1 MIPET
6 TRFSSLTIT
15 LFSALLLSGC
25 GLMPDY
31 HRPET
36 AIPLKWNQQEVSL
49 QGTNVARSSA
59 PYFNDEKLQQLIK
72 LTIAGNKDLQ
82 VSALNLKKVGEQYG
96 ADRLSTLPN
105 IGMTVEKTAA
115 HEPAGIYDTVDT
127 GAVTYHQF
135 DAKLVSASWE
145 IDFWGRLRSLKEAS
159 LNEYLAAGATSRAL
173 RINLIEQT
181 VSAYFNYLSSREA
194 AEISTQLLK
203 NKLTEKEMVHQAYL
217 EGALTQSDVIDAD
230 KDADRARSEL
240 MAFKLQAQQN
250 YNALQLLVGQPLPAS
265 LFNSVTLSQD
275 WRFTLLQSG
284 LPSDV
289 LLRRPDV
296 VAAEYALKAANARI
310 GAARAAFFPS
320 VSITAAGGSTSAELS
335 NLLSAGTASWSFV
348 PSLNLPIFDGG
359 KNAANLSIAELNKQ
373 VEIVN
378 YQKAIQ
384 QAFRDVSDA
393 LAGQAAMKARYG
405 DSEAIYTAAMTQY
418 QMSVMTQT
426 AGQLSTEGLV
436 QKNNEL
442 LEARKQ
448 LLESRLK
455 YLIQG
460 VKLYSVL
467 GGDSAI

>member
-1 MIPET
+1 
-6 TRFSSLTIT
+6 
-15 LFSALLLSGC
+15 
-25 GLMPDY
+25 
-31 HRPET
+31 
-36 AIPLKWNQQEVSL
+36 
-49 QGTNVARSSA
+49 
-59 PYFNDEKLQQLIK
+59 
-72 LTIAGNKDLQ
+72 
-82 VSALNLKKVGEQYG
+82 
-96 ADRLSTLPN
+96 
-105 IGMTVEKTAA
+105 
-115 HEPAGIYDTVDT
+115 
-127 GAVTYHQF
+127 
-135 DAKLVSASWE
+135 
-145 IDFWGRLRSLKEAS
+145 
-159 LNEYLAAGATSRAL
+159 
-173 RINLIEQT
+173 
-181 VSAYFNYLSSREA
+181 
-194 AEISTQLLK
+194 
-203 NKLTEKEMVHQAYL
+203 
-217 EGALTQSDVIDAD
+217 
-230 KDADRARSEL
+230 
-240 MAFKLQAQQN
+240 
-250 YNALQLLVGQPLPAS
+250 S

>member
-1 MIPET
+1 M
-6 TRFSSLTIT
+6 
-15 LFSALLLSGC
+15 
-25 GLMPDY
+25 
-31 HRPET
+31 
-36 AIPLKWNQQEVSL
+36 
-49 QGTNVARSSA
+49 
-59 PYFNDEKLQQLIK
+59 
-72 LTIAGNKDLQ
+72 
-82 VSALNLKKVGEQYG
+82 
-96 ADRLSTLPN
+96 
-105 IGMTVEKTAA
+105 
-115 HEPAGIYDTVDT
+115 
-127 GAVTYHQF
+127 
-135 DAKLVSASWE
+135 
-145 IDFWGRLRSLKEAS
+145 
-159 LNEYLAAGATSRAL
+159 
-173 RINLIEQT
+173 
-181 VSAYFNYLSSREA
+181 SAYFNYLSSREA

-289 LLRRPDV
+289 LLKTPDV